1 MNEFIEQFLIET
13 RELIEAA
20 ARDLLA
26 LEEAPADSERLDSLL
41 RAFHTLKGAAGIVEF
56 AAMGRALHAAES
68 ALVDARGDGP
78 RLTDRLVDD
87 CLACLD
93 QIGRWAETIE
103 ATGDLPPQ
111 SDAAA
116 DALIARFVR
125 DDEQPV
131 ARRDDEVQPDW
142 SDEILADHPALST
155 KARTAFRFVPA
166 ADAFFAGQDP
176 LGVIER
182 LPGLLSLDAA
192 AAGGWPALDDFSPFS
207 CYLTFTGL
215 TSASVDE
222 VRSVFQIGAG
232 QLDLKAVERAA
243 SNLPPLAGEVIEAQ
257 ISLLGETEPDGL
269 AGRLAAAGRV
279 AVNVL
284 TWSGLD
290 ALANEVRA
298 VSAQSELLGD
308 ARALAAKLTSIV
320 SDEGRSAESQREA
333 ALPER
338 PDFAAR
344 ALRIDVGRIDALV
357 KLSGELAVVKNAIG
371 HTAGLAAAGAE
382 PRAIAMKLKDQHALL
397 ERLVGELHRAVVN
410 TRVIPLR
417 TVFQRFPRLIREIGA
432 ELGKPARLVIQGDA
446 TEVDKTI
453 ADGLFEPLLHVIRN
467 ALDHGI
473 ETPDRRSLSGKDL
486 TGSVHLHAERQGG
499 HVVVE
504 VGDDGG
510 GIDLDRVREVAVANG
525 LADAQTLGLMSEAD
539 TLNLIFASGFSTT
552 THLTSLSGRGVGM
565 DAVRSAIMRLGGRV
579 EIESRRGAGTLIRF
593 FLPFSVL
600 MSQVLVI
607 EAGGQAFGIP
617 FDSVVETMRLPLNR
631 IMTVGAAQA
640 FVLRDRTLPLCDL
653 AQLLE
658 QDGRPHDGEAL
669 VVVASAA
676 GEQIGL
682 KVDRLGER
690 LEVMLKPMEGLLAE
704 TPGVAGTGLLGDG
717 RVLIVLDLLEL
728 LR

>member
-269 AGRLAAAGRV
+269 AGRLAAAGQIEEH
-279 AVNVL
+279 
-284 TWSGLD
+284 T
-290 ALANEVRA
+290 
-298 VSAQSELLGD
+298 SELQ
-308 ARALAAKLTSIV
+308 S
-320 SDEGRSAESQREA
+320 
-333 ALPER
+333 
-338 PDFAAR
+338 
-344 ALRIDVGRIDALV
+344 
-357 KLSGELAVVKNAIG
+357 
-371 HTAGLAAAGAE
+371 H
-382 PRAIAMKLKDQHALL
+382 
-397 ERLVGELHRAVVN
+397 
-410 TRVIPLR
+410 
-417 TVFQRFPRLIREIGA
+417 
-432 ELGKPARLVIQGDA
+432 
-446 TEVDKTI
+446 
-453 ADGLFEPLLHVIRN
+453 
-467 ALDHGI
+467 
-473 ETPDRRSLSGKDL
+473 
-486 TGSVHLHAERQGG
+486 
-499 HVVVE
+499 
-504 VGDDGG
+504 
-510 GIDLDRVREVAVANG
+510 
-525 LADAQTLGLMSEAD
+525 
-539 TLNLIFASGFSTT
+539 
-552 THLTSLSGRGVGM
+552 
-565 DAVRSAIMRLGGRV
+565 
-579 EIESRRGAGTLIRF
+579 
-593 FLPFSVL
+593 
-600 MSQVLVI
+600 
-607 EAGGQAFGIP
+607 
-617 FDSVVETMRLPLNR
+617 
-631 IMTVGAAQA
+631 
-640 FVLRDRTLPLCDL
+640 
-653 AQLLE
+653 
-658 QDGRPHDGEAL
+658 
-669 VVVASAA
+669 
-676 GEQIGL
+676 
-682 KVDRLGER
+682 
-690 LEVMLKPMEGLLAE
+690 
-704 TPGVAGTGLLGDG
+704 
-717 RVLIVLDLLEL
+717 
-728 LR
+728 